1 MGFLGNLIS
10 SFSKPE
16 IDVDELVDFIVEETH
31 IDRNTIEIILDMEE
45 IFLREKGIIID

>member
-10 SFSKPE
+10 SFSKQE

-31 IDRNTIEIILDMEE
+31 IDRGIIEINLEAEDIY
-45 IFLREKGIIID
+45 LREKGIIY